1 MESYLNFQIIGW
13 IIKIIKWITIDIII
27 NIRKYKKNIIVIT
40 IYKIKVR

>member
-27 NIRKYKKNIIVIT
+27 NIRKYKKNIILIT
-40 IYKIKVR
+40 IKKIKVR